1 MSHGSMSASKLMR
14 LWLCPGS
21 YHLCNSLPVVEEKVE
36 QWTQD
41 GTDQHAEVA
50 KIVQAIVENIPY
62 DPPEAGSAVEYSVQV
77 LLDVFS
83 RGNEVCG
90 ERGFDF
96 DKLGVEGLEPIGKT
110 TADLVIYEPFS
121 TGTVFDWKFGFKRL
135 GSAKDNKQLRCYAFA
150 LSKEQGLEEV
160 TVFLV
165 DANRRQTD
173 MAVFDTQ
180 ELFEIEKDMRLIVAN
195 ALKKDAPLCPDP
207 DACEYCPAKK
217 QAACPALRNV
227 ASMLPVVDSANSLSG
242 ARLGHALSLA
252 RMVKKW
258 AGDVEKHA
266 RAVLAAGGEVYGYE
280 LKPGRKDRYW
290 KETVNADTLK
300 STAMQLGVVG
310 FEVELEKKSILSPAQ
325 FEKKIGRSEEAKK
338 LMANLIEIKFAESTL
353 EQKGE

>member
-1 MSHGSMSASKLMR
+1 M
-14 LWLCPGS
+14 
-21 YHLCNSLPVVEEKVE
+21 PVVEEKVE

-50 KIVQAIVENIPY
+50 KIVQEIVNDKPY
-62 DPPEAGSAVEYSVQV
+62 DPPEAGSAVEYCVQSF
-77 LLDVFS
+77 LDVYN
-83 RGNEVCG
+83 RGETDVVG
-90 ERGFDF
+90 IEEEFDF
-96 DKLGVEGLEPIGKT
+96 ECIHDVQGLEPIGKT
-110 TADLVIYEPFS
+110 TADLVIYNPFS
-121 TGTVFDWKFGFKRL
+121 TGIIFDWKFGFKRL
-135 GSAKDNKQLRCYAFA
+135 GSAKDNKQLRCYALA
-150 LSKEQGLEEV
+150 LSKDEGLEEV

-173 MAVFDTQ
+173 MAIFDTN
-180 ELFEIEKDMRLIVAN
+180 ELIEIEKDMRLIVAN

-207 DACEYCPAKK
+207 DACEYCPARK
-217 QAACPALRNV
+217 QAACPALRNME
-227 ASMLPVVDSANSLSG
+227 SMLPVVDSANSLSG
-242 ARLGHALSLA
+242 ARLGHALGLA

-290 KETVNADTLK
+290 KESVNADTLK